1 MSKESRPASG
11 PGHAGVSPA
20 SAAPHLCTHTAVDL
34 AALIARG
41 EVSAVEVLNAHLDWI
56 DQRNPQLNA
65 ICTLDRDHALEQAR
79 AADDLRRSNPD
90 AAAAK
95 PLLGLPTAIK
105 DLVPTK
111 GIRTT
116 FGSPIFADNVPDVDA
131 LIVERIRDAGA
142 IVIGKTN
149 TPEFGAGSQ
158 TFNPVFGKTRNP
170 WDPSRTCGGSSG
182 GAATA
187 LASGMLPI
195 ADGSDLGGS
204 LRNPASFCGV
214 VGFRP
219 TPGRVPRVPP
229 EQGWDDLAVLGPM
242 GRNVA
247 DAALLFSVIAGPDP
261 RDPISITWERGRL
274 ARTWEPGWREPA
286 PPANHS
292 VRSSSGA
299 RMARG
304 RLARIRETAATPP
317 FHPIASAD
325 LRGLRLAWTSNLD
338 RYAVEREVVEVCQ
351 AALPTFRDLGADIEK
366 AAPDLTGADSIFR
379 TLRANLFADKLG
391 PLLADHRH
399 QMKDTVI
406 EEVERG
412 LALTGPDIAAAQ
424 AERTRLHCRM
434 VDFFEKYDALL
445 LPTVQV
451 LPFDVDQPYPTEI
464 EGQPISTYTD
474 WMASCY
480 TITVTGCPAI
490 SVPCGVG
497 PSGLPVGL
505 QIVTPRGSDRMTIAI
520 AAAFEAANAA

>member
-1 MSKESRPASG
+1 MTPAASG
-11 PGHAGVSPA
+11 
-20 SAAPHLCTHTAVDL
+20 APDLCTHTAVDL

-65 ICTLDRDHALEQAR
+65 ICTLDRDHAFEQAQ
-79 AADDLRRSNPD
+79 AADDLLRNDPD
-90 AAAAK
+90 AAASK

-105 DLVPTK
+105 DLVSTK

-116 FGSPIFADNVPDVDA
+116 FGSPIFAGNVPDVDA
-131 LIVERIRDAGA
+131 LIVERIREAGA

-149 TPEFGAGSQ
+149 IPEFGAGSQ

-170 WDPSRTCGGSSG
+170 WDSTRTCGGSSG

-229 EQGWDDLAVLGPM
+229 EQAWDDLAVLGPM

-261 RDPISITWERGRL
+261 RDPISL
-274 ARTWEPGWREPA
+274 A
-286 PPANHS
+286 PP
-292 VRSSSGA
+292 G
-299 RMARG
+299 
-304 RLARIRETAATPP
+304 TP
-317 FHPIASAD
+317 FHPLASAD
-325 LRGLRLAWTSNLD
+325 LRGLRLAWTPNLG
-338 RYAVEREVVEVCQ
+338 RYPVEREVVEVCE
-351 AALPTFRDLGADIEK
+351 AALPTFRDLGASIGQ
-366 AAPDLTGADSIFR
+366 AAPDLSGADRIFR
-379 TLRANLFADKLG
+379 TLRAHLFAHKLG
-391 PLLADHRH
+391 HLLAEHH
-399 QMKDTVI
+399 GQMKDTVI
-406 EEVERG
+406 EEIERG
-412 LALTGPDIAAAQ
+412 LALTGPDIANAQ
-424 AERTRLHCRM
+424 AERTRLHCRV
-434 VDFFEKYDALL
+434 VDFFENYDALL

-464 EGQPISTYTD
+464 EGRALATYTD
-474 WMASCY
+474 WMASSY
-480 TITVTGCPAI
+480 SITVTGCPAI
-490 SVPCGVG
+490 SVPCGIG
-497 PSGLPVGL
+497 PSSLPVGL
-505 QIVTPRGSDRMTIAI
+505 QIVTPRGSDRRTLAI
-520 AAAFEAANAA
+520 AAAFEAAVSS

>member
-1 MSKESRPASG
+1 MTA
-11 PGHAGVSPA
+11 
-20 SAAPHLCTHTAVDL
+20 AAPDLCTRTAVDL
-34 AALIARG
+34 AGLLARG
-41 EVSAVEVLNAHLDWI
+41 EVSAVEVLDAHLGWI
-56 DQRNPQLNA
+56 DRRNPELNA

-79 AADDLRRSNPD
+79 AVDELRSLDPE

-95 PLLGLPTAIK
+95 PLLGLPTAVK
-105 DLVPTK
+105 DLVPTT

-116 FGSPIFADNVPDVDA
+116 FGSPIFADNVPDFDA
-131 LIVERIRDAGA
+131 LIVERIREAGA
-142 IVIGKTN
+142 VVIGKTN

-182 GAATA
+182 GAAAA

-204 LRNPASFCGV
+204 LRNPASFCGG

-261 RDPISITWERGRL
+261 RDPISLTHL
-274 ARTWEPGWREPA
+274 SEPWYPVEP
-286 PPANHS
+286 
-292 VRSSSGA
+292 
-299 RMARG
+299 
-304 RLARIRETAATPP
+304 
-317 FHPIASAD
+317 AD
-325 LRGLRLAWTSNLD
+325 LRGLRLAWTPNLG
-338 RYAVEREVVEVCQ
+338 RYPIEREVVEVCE
-351 AALPTFRDLGADIEK
+351 AALAVFQDLGAEVEE
-366 AAPDLTGADSIFR
+366 AAPDLSGAGHIFR

-391 PLLADHRH
+391 PLFPGHRA

-406 EEVERG
+406 EEIERG
-412 LALTGPDIAAAQ
+412 LALTGPDVANAQ
-424 AERTRLHCRM
+424 AERTRLHCR
-434 VDFFEKYDALL
+434 VVEFFERYDALI

-464 EGQPISTYTD
+464 EGQTMSTYTD

-497 PSGLPVGL
+497 PSGLPAGL
-505 QIVTPRGSDRMTIAI
+505 QIVTPRGSDSRTLAI
-520 AAAFEAANAA
+520 AAEFEAANAG

>member
-1 MSKESRPASG
+1 MTSVTGCVGAPAGFRQEPRVTIDPASG
-11 PGHAGVSPA
+11 
-20 SAAPHLCTHTAVDL
+20 APDLCTRTAVDL
-34 AALIARG
+34 AALLARG
-41 EVSAVEVLNAHLDWI
+41 EVSAVEVLETHLGWI

-79 AADDLRRSNPD
+79 AADDLRRRDPE

-116 FGSPIFADNVPDVDA
+116 FGSPIFADNVPDFDA

-142 IVIGKTN
+142 VVIGKTN

-182 GAATA
+182 GAAAA

-261 RDPISITWERGRL
+261 RDPISL
-274 ARTWEPGWREPA
+274 
-286 PPANHS
+286 
-292 VRSSSGA
+292 RSPD
-299 RMARG
+299 
-304 RLARIRETAATPP
+304 TP
-317 FHPIASAD
+317 FHPVEPAD
-325 LRGLRLAWTSNLD
+325 LHGRRLAWTPYLGG
-338 RYAVEREVVEVCQ
+338 YPIEREVVEVCA
-351 AALPTFRDLGADIEK
+351 AALPVFRDLGAEVEE
-366 AAPDLTGADSIFR
+366 AEPDLSGADTIFR
-379 TLRANLFADKLG
+379 TLRANLFADKLA
-391 PLLADHRH
+391 PLFAQHRDE
-399 QMKDTVI
+399 MKDTVI
-406 EEVERG
+406 EEVECG
-412 LALTGPDIAAAQ
+412 LALTGPEMASAQ
-424 AERTRLHCRM
+424 AERTRLHCR
-434 VDFFEKYDALL
+434 VVEFFERYDALL

-464 EGQPISTYTD
+464 EGELLSTYTD

-480 TITVTGCPAI
+480 SITITGCPAI

-497 PSGLPVGL
+497 RSGLPIGL
-505 QIVTPRGSDRMTIAI
+505 QIVTPRGSDRRTLAI
-520 AAAFEAANAA
+520 AAAFETANGAWASSGTAGRLPRVS

>member
-1 MSKESRPASG
+1 MTSITG
-11 PGHAGVSPA
+11 CGG
-20 SAAPHLCTHTAVDL
+20 APDLCTRTAIDL
-34 AALIARG
+34 AGLLGRG
-41 EVSAVEVLNAHLDWI
+41 EVSAVEVLEAHLGWI
-56 DQRNPQLNA
+56 DRRNPELNA

-79 AADDLRRSNPD
+79 AADNLRRRDPE

-116 FGSPIFADNVPDVDA
+116 FGSPIFADNIPDFDA

-142 IVIGKTN
+142 VVIGKTN

-170 WDPSRTCGGSSG
+170 WDHTRTCGGSSG

-242 GRNVA
+242 GRNVS

-261 RDPISITWERGRL
+261 RDPISL
-274 ARTWEPGWREPA
+274 ARPSA
-286 PPANHS
+286 
-292 VRSSSGA
+292 
-299 RMARG
+299 
-304 RLARIRETAATPP
+304 P
-317 FHPIASAD
+317 FHPVEPLD
-325 LRGLRLAWTSNLD
+325 LRGLRLAWTPNLGL
-338 RYAVEREVVEVCQ
+338 YPVEREVVEVCET
-351 AALPTFRDLGADIEK
+351 ALRAFTDLGAEVEE
-366 AAPDLTGADSIFR
+366 AAPDLSVADGIFR
-379 TLRANLFADKLG
+379 TLRASLFADKLG
-391 PLLADHRH
+391 PLVPEHR
-399 QMKDTVI
+399 QRMKDTVI
-406 EEVERG
+406 EEIERG
-412 LALTGPDIAAAQ
+412 LSLTGPDIAAAQ
-424 AERTRLHCRM
+424 AKRTRLHCRM
-434 VDFFEKYDALL
+434 VKFFKRYDALL

-451 LPFDVDQPYPTEI
+451 LPFNVDRPYPTEI
-464 EGQPISTYTD
+464 EGQSMTSYTD

-480 TITVTGCPAI
+480 SITVTGCPAI

-497 PSGLPVGL
+497 PSSLPVGL
-505 QIVTPRGSDRMTIAI
+505 QIVTPRGTDRRTLAI
-520 AAAFEAANAA
+520 AAAFEAAVAA

>member
-1 MSKESRPASG
+1 MTSNPASG
-11 PGHAGVSPA
+11 
-20 SAAPHLCTHTAVDL
+20 APDLCTRTAVDV
-34 AALIARG
+34 AALLARG
-41 EVSAVEVLNAHLDWI
+41 EVSAVEVLETHLKWI
-56 DQRNPQLNA
+56 DRRNPELNA
-65 ICTLDRDHALEQAR
+65 ICTLDRDRARADAR
-79 AADDLRRSNPD
+79 AADDLRRRDPD
-90 AAAAK
+90 GAAAK
-95 PLLGLPTAIK
+95 PLLGLPTAVK

-116 FGSPIFADNVPDVDA
+116 FGSPIFADHVPDTDA
-131 LIVERIRDAGA
+131 LIVERIRGAGA

-170 WDPSRTCGGSSG
+170 WDPGRTCGGSSG
-182 GAATA
+182 GAAAA

-242 GRNVA
+242 GRTVA

-261 RDPISITWERGRL
+261 RDPVSLPFADRPAPAERGDSRDTECAHPGSRP
-274 ARTWEPGWREPA
+274 ARVKGRRAPG
-286 PPANHS
+286 
-292 VRSSSGA
+292 
-299 RMARG
+299 
-304 RLARIRETAATPP
+304 P
-317 FHPIASAD
+317 FHPVEPAD
-325 LRGLRLAWTSNLD
+325 LRGFRLAWAPNPG
-338 RYAVEREVVEVCQ
+338 RYPVEREVVEVCE
-351 AALPTFRDLGADIEK
+351 AALPTFRDLGAEVGE
-366 AAPDLTGADSIFR
+366 AAPDLSDADNIFR

-406 EEVERG
+406 EEIERG
-412 LALTGPDIAAAQ
+412 LALTGPQIASAQ
-424 AERTRLHCRM
+424 AQRTRLHCRV
-434 VDFFEKYDALL
+434 VDFFERHDALI

-464 EGQPISTYTD
+464 EGQPMAAYTD

-480 TITVTGCPAI
+480 SITITGCPAI

-497 PSGLPVGL
+497 ASGLPVGL
-505 QIVTPRGSDRMTIAI
+505 QIVTPRGSDRTTLAI
-520 AAAFEAANAA
+520 AAAFEAANPA

>member
-1 MSKESRPASG
+1 MTSNPASG
-11 PGHAGVSPA
+11 
-20 SAAPHLCTHTAVDL
+20 APDLCTRTAVDL
-34 AALIARG
+34 TALLVRG
-41 EVSAVEVLNAHLDWI
+41 EVSAVEILDAHLDWI
-56 DQRNPQLNA
+56 DQRNPELNA
-65 ICTLDRDHALEQAR
+65 ICTLDRDRARADAR
-79 AADDLRRSNPD
+79 AADDLRRRAPD

-95 PLLGLPTAIK
+95 PLLGLPTAVK

-116 FGSPIFADNVPDVDA
+116 FGSPIFADNVPDFDA

-182 GAATA
+182 GAAAA

-242 GRNVA
+242 GRTVA
-247 DAALLFSVIAGPDP
+247 DAALLFSVIAGPDS
-261 RDPISITWERGRL
+261 RDPISL
-274 ARTWEPGWREPA
+274 ARPSE
-286 PPANHS
+286 
-292 VRSSSGA
+292 
-299 RMARG
+299 
-304 RLARIRETAATPP
+304 P
-317 FHPIASAD
+317 FHPVEPLD
-325 LRGLRLAWTSNLD
+325 LSGLRLAWTPNLG
-338 RYAVEREVVEVCQ
+338 RYPVEPEVVEVCEP
-351 AALPTFRDLGADIEK
+351 ALPVFQDLGAEVEE
-366 AAPDLTGADSIFR
+366 AAPDLSDADSIFR

-406 EEVERG
+406 EEIERG

-424 AERTRLHCRM
+424 SERTRLHCRV
-434 VDFFEKYDALL
+434 VDFFGKYDALL

-464 EGQPISTYTD
+464 EGHVMSTYTD

-480 TITVTGCPAI
+480 SITVTGCPAI
-490 SVPCGVG
+490 SVPLGVG

-505 QIVTPRGSDRMTIAI
+505 QIVTTRRSDRMTLAI
-520 AAAFEAANAA
+520 AAAFESASAA

>member
-1 MSKESRPASG
+1 MTPE
-11 PGHAGVSPA
+11 PG
-20 SAAPHLCTHTAVDL
+20 APDLCTRTAVDL
-34 AALIARG
+34 AGLLARG
-41 EVSAVEVLNAHLDWI
+41 EVSAVEVLEAHLDWI
-56 DQRNPQLNA
+56 DQRNPELNA
-65 ICTLDRDHALEQAR
+65 ICTLDRDHAFEQAR
-79 AADDLRRSNPD
+79 AADALRRTDPE

-116 FGSPIFADNVPDVDA
+116 FGSPIFADNVPDFDA
-131 LIVERIRDAGA
+131 LIVERIRGAGA
-142 IVIGKTN
+142 VVIGKTN

-170 WDPSRTCGGSSG
+170 WDPNRTCGGSSG

-219 TPGRVPRVPP
+219 TPGRVPRVPT
-229 EQGWDDLAVLGPM
+229 EQGWDDLSVLGPM

-261 RDPISITWERGRL
+261 RDPISL
-274 ARTWEPGWREPA
+274 ARPPEPFDPVEP
-286 PPANHS
+286 
-292 VRSSSGA
+292 
-299 RMARG
+299 
-304 RLARIRETAATPP
+304 L
-317 FHPIASAD
+317 D
-325 LRGLRLAWTSNLD
+325 LHGLRLAWTPDLGL
-338 RYAVEREVVEVCQ
+338 YPVEREVVQVCER
-351 AALPTFRDLGADIEK
+351 ALPVFRDLGADVEET
-366 AAPDLTGADSIFR
+366 APDLSGADAIFR

-391 PLLADHRH
+391 ALFPERRS

-406 EEVERG
+406 EEIERG
-412 LALTGPDIAAAQ
+412 LALTGPDIATAQ
-424 AERTRLHCRM
+424 AERTRLHCR
-434 VDFFEKYDALL
+434 VIEFFKRYDVLL

-451 LPFDVDQPYPTEI
+451 LPFNVDEPYPTEI
-464 EGQPISTYTD
+464 EGQPMTSYTD

-480 TITVTGCPAI
+480 SITVTGCPAI

-497 PSGLPVGL
+497 PSSLPVGL
-505 QIVTPRGSDRMTIAI
+505 QIVTPRGTDRRTLAI
-520 AAAFEAANAA
+520 ASTFEAARATDTVP

>member
-1 MSKESRPASG
+1 MTAATSG
-11 PGHAGVSPA
+11 
-20 SAAPHLCTHTAVDL
+20 APDLCTRSAVDL

-41 EVSAVEVLNAHLDWI
+41 EVSAVEVLDTHLDWI
-56 DQRNPQLNA
+56 DERNPELNA
-65 ICTLDRDHALEQAR
+65 ICTLDPDRARADAL
-79 AADDLRRSNPD
+79 AADDLRRRHPE

-95 PLLGLPTAIK
+95 PLLGLPTAVK

-116 FGSPIFADNVPDVDA
+116 FGSPIFADNVPGIDA

-182 GAATA
+182 GAAAA

-261 RDPISITWERGRL
+261 RDPIAL
-274 ARTWEPGWREPA
+274 RTPA
-286 PPANHS
+286 
-292 VRSSSGA
+292 
-299 RMARG
+299 
-304 RLARIRETAATPP
+304 TP
-317 FHPIASAD
+317 FHPVEPAD
-325 LRGLRLAWTSNLD
+325 FRGLRLAWTPDLG
-338 RYAVEREVVEVCQ
+338 RYPVELEVVEVCT
-351 AALPTFRDLGADIEK
+351 AALSTFRDLGADIED
-366 AAPDLTGADSIFR
+366 AAPDLSGASRIFR

-391 PLLADHRH
+391 PLLAKHRD

-406 EEVERG
+406 EEIERG
-412 LALTGPDIAAAQ
+412 LALTGPEIAAAQ
-424 AERTRLHCRM
+424 AERTRLHCR
-434 VDFFEKYDALL
+434 VVEFFEKYDALL

-451 LPFDVDQPYPTEI
+451 LPFNVDQAYPTEI
-464 EGQPISTYTD
+464 EGQPMTTYTD

-480 TITVTGCPAI
+480 SITVTGCPAI
-490 SVPCGVG
+490 SVPCGIG
-497 PSGLPVGL
+497 PSGLPVGI
-505 QIVTPRGSDRMTIAI
+505 QIVTPRGSDRKTLAI

>member
-1 MSKESRPASG
+1 MT
-11 PGHAGVSPA
+11 VSTGCDG
-20 SAAPHLCTHTAVDL
+20 APDLCTRTAVDL
-34 AALIARG
+34 AGLLARG
-41 EVSAVEVLNAHLDWI
+41 EVSAVEVLDAHLGWI
-56 DQRNPQLNA
+56 DRRNPELNA

-79 AADDLRRSNPD
+79 ATDALRRRDPE

-95 PLLGLPTAIK
+95 PLLGLPTAVK

-116 FGSPIFADNVPDVDA
+116 FGSPIFADNVPDFDA
-131 LIVERIRDAGA
+131 LIVERIRHAGA
-142 IVIGKTN
+142 VVLGKTN

-170 WDPSRTCGGSSG
+170 WDPNRTCGGSSG
-182 GAATA
+182 GAAAA

-247 DAALLFSVIAGPDP
+247 DAALLFSVIAGPHA
-261 RDPISITWERGRL
+261 RDPISL
-274 ARTWEPGWREPA
+274 ARPSE
-286 PPANHS
+286 
-292 VRSSSGA
+292 
-299 RMARG
+299 
-304 RLARIRETAATPP
+304 P
-317 FHPIASAD
+317 FHPVEPLD
-325 LRGLRLAWTSNLD
+325 LHALRLAWTPDLGL
-338 RYAVEREVVEVCQ
+338 YPVEREVVQVCEGAWPVFQ
-351 AALPTFRDLGADIEK
+351 DLGADVEE
-366 AAPDLTGADSIFR
+366 AAPDLAGADGIFR

-391 PLLADHRH
+391 ALFPERRS

-406 EEVERG
+406 EEIERG
-412 LALTGPDIAAAQ
+412 LTLTGPDIATSQ
-424 AERTRLHCRM
+424 AERTRLHCR
-434 VDFFEKYDALL
+434 VVEFFERYDALL
-445 LPTVQV
+445 LPAVQV
-451 LPFDVDQPYPTEI
+451 LPFDVDLPYPTEI
-464 EGQPISTYTD
+464 EGQSMTSYTD

-480 TITVTGCPAI
+480 SITVTGCPAI

-497 PSGLPVGL
+497 PSGMPVGL
-505 QIVTPRGSDRMTIAI
+505 QIVTPRGTDRRTLAI
-520 AAAFEAANAA
+520 AAAFEAAVAA

>member
-1 MSKESRPASG
+1 MSKEG
-11 PGHAGVSPA
+11 PGNPGVSPA
-20 SAAPHLCTHTAVDL
+20 SGAPHLCTHTAVDL

-41 EVSAVEVLNAHLDWI
+41 EVSAVEALNTHLDWI
-56 DQRNPQLNA
+56 DKRNPELNA
-65 ICTLDRDHALEQAR
+65 ICTLDLERARADAR

-105 DLVPTK
+105 DLVSTK

-131 LIVERIRDAGA
+131 LIVERIREAGA

-195 ADGSDLGGS
+195 ADASDLGGS

-229 EQGWDDLAVLGPM
+229 EQAWDDLAVLGPM

-247 DAALLFSVIAGPDP
+247 DAALLFSVIAGPDS
-261 RDPISITWERGRL
+261 RDPISL
-274 ARTWEPGWREPA
+274 A
-286 PPANHS
+286 PP
-292 VRSSSGA
+292 G
-299 RMARG
+299 
-304 RLARIRETAATPP
+304 TP
-317 FHPIASAD
+317 FHPVAPAD
-325 LRGLRLAWTSNLD
+325 LRGLRLAWTPNLG
-338 RYAVEREVVEVCQ
+338 RYPVEREVVEVCT
-351 AALPTFRDLGADIEK
+351 AALSTFTALGAGIED
-366 AAPDLTGADSIFR
+366 AAPDLSAAGNIFR
-379 TLRANLFADKLG
+379 TLRAHLFADKLG
-391 PLLADHRH
+391 PLLAEHRR

-406 EEVERG
+406 EEIERG
-412 LALTGPDIAAAQ
+412 LALTGPDIASAQ
-424 AERTRLHCRM
+424 AERTRLHCRV

-451 LPFDVDQPYPTEI
+451 LPFNVDQPYPTEI
-464 EGQPISTYTD
+464 EGKALATYTE

-490 SVPCGVG
+490 SVPCGIG

-505 QIVTPRGSDRMTIAI
+505 QIVTPRGSDRRTLAI
-520 AAAFEAANAA
+520 AAAFEEASGLG

>member
-1 MSKESRPASG
+1 MTPASG
-11 PGHAGVSPA
+11 
-20 SAAPHLCTHTAVDL
+20 APDLCTRTAIDL

-41 EVSAVEVLNAHLDWI
+41 EVSAVEVLDAHLDWI
-56 DQRNPQLNA
+56 DQRNAELNA

-79 AADDLRRSNPD
+79 AADDLLRRNPD
-90 AAAAK
+90 AAASK
-95 PLLGLPTAIK
+95 PLLGLPTAVK

-116 FGSPIFADNVPDVDA
+116 FGSPIFADNVPDIDA
-131 LIVERIRDAGA
+131 LIVERIREAGA
-142 IVIGKTN
+142 VVIGKTN

-158 TFNPVFGKTRNP
+158 TFNQVFGKTRNP

-182 GAATA
+182 GAAAA

-242 GRNVA
+242 GRTVA

-261 RDPISITWERGRL
+261 RDPISL
-274 ARTWEPGWREPA
+274 RTPA
-286 PPANHS
+286 
-292 VRSSSGA
+292 
-299 RMARG
+299 
-304 RLARIRETAATPP
+304 TP
-317 FHPIASAD
+317 FHPVEPAD
-325 LRGLRLAWTSNLD
+325 LRGLRLAWTPDLG
-338 RYAVEREVVEVCQ
+338 RYPVEREVVEVCT
-351 AALPTFRDLGADIEK
+351 AALPTFRDLGAHIED
-366 AAPDLTGADSIFR
+366 AAPDLSGADHIFR

-391 PLLADHRH
+391 SLLAKHRD

-406 EEVERG
+406 EEIERG

-424 AERTRLHCRM
+424 AERIRLHCRV

-451 LPFDVDQPYPTEI
+451 LPFNVDQPYPTEI
-464 EGQPISTYTD
+464 EGEQLTTYTD

-480 TITVTGCPAI
+480 SITVTGCPAI

-505 QIVTPRGSDRMTIAI
+505 QIVTPRATDRLTLAI
-520 AAAFEAANAA
+520 AAAFESANAA

>member
-1 MSKESRPASG
+1 MTSNPASG
-11 PGHAGVSPA
+11 
-20 SAAPHLCTHTAVDL
+20 APDLCTSTAVDL
-34 AALIARG
+34 TGLLARG
-41 EVSAVEVLNAHLDWI
+41 EVSAVEVLDVHLDWI
-56 DQRNPQLNA
+56 GQRNPALNA
-65 ICTLDRDHALEQAR
+65 ICTLDRDRARADAR
-79 AADDLRRSNPD
+79 AADDLRRRDPD

-95 PLLGLPTAIK
+95 PLLGLPTAVK
-105 DLVPTK
+105 DLVTTK

-116 FGSPIFADNVPDVDA
+116 FGSPIFTDNVPDFDA
-131 LIVERIRDAGA
+131 LIVERIRRAGA

-182 GAATA
+182 GAAAA

-242 GRNVA
+242 GRTVA
-247 DAALLFSVIAGPDP
+247 DAALLFSVIAGPDS
-261 RDPISITWERGRL
+261 RDPISL
-274 ARTWEPGWREPA
+274 ARPSE
-286 PPANHS
+286 
-292 VRSSSGA
+292 
-299 RMARG
+299 
-304 RLARIRETAATPP
+304 P
-317 FHPIASAD
+317 FHPVAPLD
-325 LRGLRLAWTSNLD
+325 LSGLRLAWTPNLG
-338 RYAVEREVVEVCQ
+338 RYPVEREVVEICE
-351 AALPTFRDLGADIEK
+351 AALPVFRDLGAEVEE
-366 AAPDLTGADSIFR
+366 AAPDLSGADSIFR
-379 TLRANLFADKLG
+379 TLRANLFADKLE
-391 PLLADHRH
+391 PLLTDHRH

-406 EEVERG
+406 EEIERG
-412 LALTGPDIAAAQ
+412 LALTGPEVATAQ
-424 AERTRLHCRM
+424 AERTRLHCR
-434 VDFFEKYDALL
+434 VVKFFEKYDALL

-451 LPFDVDQPYPTEI
+451 LPFDVDRPYPTEI
-464 EGQPISTYTD
+464 EGHVMSTYTD

-480 TITVTGCPAI
+480 SITVTGCPAI

-505 QIVTPRGSDRMTIAI
+505 QIVTPRGSDRRTLAL
-520 AAAFEAANAA
+520 AAAFEEAGGR